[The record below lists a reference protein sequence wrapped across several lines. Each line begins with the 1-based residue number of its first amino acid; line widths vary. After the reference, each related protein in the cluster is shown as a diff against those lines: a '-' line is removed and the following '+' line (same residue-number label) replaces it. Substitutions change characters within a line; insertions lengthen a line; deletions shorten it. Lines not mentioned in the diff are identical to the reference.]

1 MNEVV
6 QPVSF
11 TGAPRS
17 TSPLSQEVI
26 VGKDIIELLTGA
38 MYADPLTIYR
48 EYVQNAA
55 DAIQEAR
62 RHDLEFGP
70 GPQVSIHLD
79 HADRVVRIRDCG
91 VGLSAEDFERRLTA
105 FGASYKRGAA
115 LRGFRGVGRL
125 SGLGYCQELIFRSRQ
140 HAKAK
145 VLELRWDNRLL
156 RERLRDANFKGTLSE
171 LVKEVASVSTLS
183 GAEYPPRFFEVE
195 LRKVIRIKNDLL
207 MNEDEIRGYLSEVA
221 PVPFASDFTFAPR
234 IRKWLSEHGVAEP
247 IEIELNDG
255 KGAIRHR
262 ARNEVVS
269 KAGVTTFHNVD
280 CVPVRNSA
288 GEVLAIGWVLEHDYI
303 GSLPAS
309 SRLSGIRLRV
319 GDIQVGSELIL
330 ASLFTEA
337 RFATWAAGEFHVV
350 HPRIVPN
357 GRRDDFEHSAAYG
370 ELLDALQV
378 HTKNL
383 SAIIRSK
390 SDDRRRQRRAR
401 LGVAYARSWLELAK
415 DKKSHATIRL
425 VASEQAHAHLASVEK
440 ECARVEVEQDTL
452 SELAQLKKSV
462 ARLQDGF
469 ETKGPG
475 RPPTGQSKGAV
486 AAVRAILSST
496 TQMAKAV
503 PLAERVLEA
512 MEATVD
518 NAKASPQRARSARTR

>member
-1 MNEVV
+1 MNEIV

-11 TGAPRS
+11 AAAPRS

-62 RHDLEFGP
+62 RQDLEFGQ
-70 GPQVSIHLD
+70 GPHVSIHLD
-79 HADRVVRIRDCG
+79 HAERVVRIRDGG

-156 RERLRDANFKGTLSE
+156 RERLRDANFKGTLGE

-183 GAEYPPRFFEVE
+183 GAEYPARFFEVE

-234 IRKWLSEHGVAEP
+234 IRKWLTEHGVAEP
-247 IEIELNDG
+247 IDIELNDG

-280 CVPVRNSA
+280 CIPVRNSA
-288 GEVLAIGWVLEHDYI
+288 GELLAIGWVLEHDYI
-303 GSLPAS
+303 GSLPAV

-330 ASLFTEA
+330 AGLFTES
-337 RFATWAAGEFHVV
+337 RFASWASGEFHVL

-357 GRRDDFEHSAAYG
+357 GRRDDFEHSAAHG
-370 ELLDALQV
+370 ELLDGLQV
-378 HTKNL
+378 HAKNL

-401 LGVAYARSWLELAK
+401 LAVAYARSWIELAR

-425 VASEQAHAHLASVEK
+425 VASEQAQAHIASVEK
-440 ECARVEVEQDTL
+440 ECARVEVEKDTL

-462 ARLQDGF
+462 ARIQDGF
-469 ETKGPG
+469 ETKPG

-512 MEATVD
+512 MEATVET
-518 NAKASPQRARSARTR
+518 AKAKPQRGRSAKTR